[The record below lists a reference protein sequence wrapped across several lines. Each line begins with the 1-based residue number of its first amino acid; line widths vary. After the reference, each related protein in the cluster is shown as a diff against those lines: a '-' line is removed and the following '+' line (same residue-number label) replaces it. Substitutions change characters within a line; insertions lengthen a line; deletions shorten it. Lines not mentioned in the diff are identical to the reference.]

1 MAMEDLF
8 GIPPLVPGL
17 DYKPDVLSPEEEAAL
32 LEKVGA
38 LPFAAFDFHG
48 FKGNRRVVSFGWKYD
63 FSVEAMR
70 ETEPIPAFLEPVRER
85 AAVAIGRP
93 PERFEQVLVTEYAPG
108 AGIGWHKDK
117 AVFDEVMGVSLAAA
131 CTLRLR
137 RRQGAGWE
145 RRKLELAPRSVYLF
159 SGEVRS
165 GWEHSIPAVTET
177 RYSLT
182 FRSLRR

>member
-1 MAMEDLF
+1 MIDDLF
-8 GIPPLVPGL
+8 GDPPLVPGL
-17 DYKPDVLSPEEEAAL
+17 EYRHEALSPEEEAAL
-32 LEKVGA
+32 LANIRA
-38 LPFAAFDFHG
+38 LPFAPFDFHG

-63 FSVEAMR
+63 FSSEALR
-70 ETEPIPAFLEPVRER
+70 QTEAIPDFLLPVREHSAR
-85 AAVAIGRP
+85 GIDRQ

-137 RRQGAGWE
+137 RKEGSGWG
-145 RRKLELAPRSVYLF
+145 RRKLELEPRSVYLF

-165 GWEHSIPAVTET
+165 HWEHSIPPVSET

-182 FRSLRR
+182 FRTLRR